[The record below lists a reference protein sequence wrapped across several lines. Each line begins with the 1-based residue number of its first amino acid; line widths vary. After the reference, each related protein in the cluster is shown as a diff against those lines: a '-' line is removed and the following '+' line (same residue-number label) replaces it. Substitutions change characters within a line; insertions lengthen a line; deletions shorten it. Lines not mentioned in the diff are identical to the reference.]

1 MTALAVLV
9 AAGCGIKHDTVSA
22 LGTSTGSSGGA
33 TTADSGG
40 GSESGAGASDSGSN
54 AGDATSSS
62 TGAGA
67 CTGGI
72 VWPGDL
78 HLATAIDDPDLPCV
92 TEVEGT
98 VWIEAVPE
106 ITDLAAL
113 ASVTRIGGPLYV
125 GSNEALTSF
134 DGLEALEHV
143 GVVALSENPVLA
155 DVSALAGIR
164 HLASLQIGRG
174 QPQLSSVQSIAGDV
188 AFALEP
194 DRVSHVLFYGL
205 DGLESLDGLTE
216 LGEITLEGDQR
227 LRVGVADLPAITDIA
242 ALSVFAPLADRLA
255 LTAANL
261 PLSTFAFAGEPR
273 LGELTL
279 VSYPALQRVELPG
292 VTSIGELSF
301 YHDLPQLT
309 SLEGLEGLEHVDR
322 LWIGQCT
329 LANEFGL
336 TSLTGLQGV
345 TSIDE
350 LVIVGTQALTT
361 IDALAEGTALG
372 TVTIADNAALPTADV
387 LARLALLDVSGTV
400 TVCGNQG
407 GEPCVGAVAP
417 CKPIDPK

>member
-1 MTALAVLV
+1 MLFR
-9 AAGCGIKHDTVSA
+9 S
-22 LGTSTGSSGGA
+22 
-33 TTADSGG
+33 
-40 GSESGAGASDSGSN
+40 
-54 AGDATSSS
+54 
-62 TGAGA
+62 
-67 CTGGI
+67 
-72 VWPGDL
+72 
-78 HLATAIDDPDLPCV
+78 
-92 TEVEGT
+92 
-98 VWIEAVPE
+98 
-106 ITDLAAL
+106 
-113 ASVTRIGGPLYV
+113 
-125 GSNEALTSF
+125 LTSF

-143 GVVALSENPVLA
+143 DIVAVSENPVLA
-155 DVSALAGIR
+155 DVSGLLGVR
-164 HLASLQIGRG
+164 ELGGWSLGWD
-174 QPQLSSVQSIAGDV
+174 QPQIVGVEAFVGDLVLTARADGVADFRIAALPNVADLSGLNAMG
-188 AFALEP
+188 ALTVVGEGRY
-194 DRVSHVLFYGL
+194 RVHISAL
-205 DGLESLDGLTE
+205 DGLVDAS
-216 LGEITLEGDQR
+216 
-227 LRVGVADLPAITDIA
+227 
-242 ALSVFAPLADRLA
+242 ALSVFAPLGDQLA
-255 LTAANL
+255 LTVAAL
-261 PLSTFAFAGEPR
+261 PLSTFSFAGEPR

-279 VSYPALQRVELPG
+279 ASYPALQRVELPG

-301 YHDLPQLT
+301 YQDLPQLT

-329 LANEFGL
+329 FANDFGL